1 MKVWEKLVSEFNTL
15 AVKCL
20 NDKHAALGKV
30 E

>member
-1 MKVWEKLVSEFNTL
+1 MKVCKKLVSDFNTL

-20 NDKHAALGKV
+20 NDKHAALGKG